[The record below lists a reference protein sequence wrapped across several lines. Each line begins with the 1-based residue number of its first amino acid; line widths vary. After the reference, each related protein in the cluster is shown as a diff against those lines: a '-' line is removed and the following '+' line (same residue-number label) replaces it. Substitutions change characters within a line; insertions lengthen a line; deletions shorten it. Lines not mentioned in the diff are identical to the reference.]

1 MPPYSYRDM
10 VREAEASLI
19 AHGKEPRIAVLL
31 LEDLLA
37 MDTTSRLVNGHL
49 EVPDAAREL
58 YQRALERVEQGEP
71 YQYVSGVA
79 WFYGE
84 AFKVNAHTLIPRNE
98 TEELV
103 ALVLEKEKDDG
114 RTIVDIGSGTGAIG
128 ITLGK
133 VWKKN
138 EVILT
143 DLSVEALHVAAENAK
158 RHGVSPQMLSGDL
171 FVPLIEGDIKV
182 DAIVSNPPYI
192 SRSEQRYMDDSVIL
206 HEPELALYAEEAGLG
221 LYKKMIRQLANVLKQ
236 GGRVYFEIGWKQAEA
251 LSRYV
256 TECWPGTQPEI
267 LKDINGNDRILH
279 FRWEG

>member
-31 LEDLLA
+31 LEDLLS
-37 MDTTSRLVNGHL
+37 MDTTSRLVDGHL

-71 YQYVSGVA
+71 HQYVSGTA

-103 ALVLEKEKDDG
+103 ALVLDKEKDDG

-133 VWKKN
+133 AWKKN

-143 DLSVEALHVAAENAK
+143 DLSGEALHVAAENAE
-158 RHGVSPQMLSGDL
+158 RHGVSPQMLSGTSL
-171 FVPLIEGDIKV
+171 LHSSN
-182 DAIVSNPPYI
+182 AISKWMPSSQTPVHQSIRAKIYGRLSN
-192 SRSEQRYMDDSVIL
+192 STRT
-206 HEPELALYAEEAGLG
+206 G
-221 LYKKMIRQLANVLKQ
+221 
-236 GGRVYFEIGWKQAEA
+236 IGT
-251 LSRYV
+251 L
-256 TECWPGTQPEI
+256 C
-267 LKDINGNDRILH
+267 
-279 FRWEG
+279 